1 MKFINWLILFAIA
14 PLSACSPKRDFT
26 LSPPANTQ
34 WVDIE
39 VVAPLNTTA
48 FPLNALYRS
57 SVCLHE
63 RRQADMSKVKS
74 RGYNP
79 VHMALQLDA
88 GGRVYRQRVALD
100 GGGPCEW
107 KLSMITLGI
116 EYSRTDHLVKDAEI
130 GTAVGLKVAFDN
142 EAANNGYY
150 EPVKNKLTYTSVY
163 YPYIR
168 EFYLGKFERS
178 LSLYGKKSFMP
189 YRMTID
195 MGSNGEIIFL
205 PKLDEKRIVKWQGV
219 KKMDEGE
226 GSKTIYPD
234 GSIDMKKG
242 DPDYNKLKN
251 MK

>member
-1 MKFINWLILFAIA
+1 MKLINWLILFAIA
-14 PLSACSPKRDFT
+14 PLSACAPKRDFT

-79 VHMALQLDA
+79 VHMALQPHA
-88 GGRVYRQRVALD
+88 AGRVYRQRVALD

-107 KLSMITLGI
+107 TLSMITLGI

-142 EAANNGYY
+142 EASNNGYY
-150 EPVKNKLTYTSVY
+150 APVHNELIYSLVY

-168 EFYLGKFERS
+168 ESYLGKPERS
-178 LSLYGKKSFMP
+178 LSLYGEKSFMP
-189 YRMTID
+189 YRITID
-195 MGSNGEIIFL
+195 TDKNGKIVFL
-205 PKLDEKRIVKWQGV
+205 PTVDEKK
-219 KKMDEGE
+219 
-226 GSKTIYPD
+226 
-234 GSIDMKKG
+234 
-242 DPDYNKLKN
+242 
-251 MK
+251 